1 MKSKLLLFG
10 VLGGVGYLIY
20 RGMKKADAGYN
31 LQYQVKRIAYKGS
44 SLLESNFEVDI
55 TVFNTSTEALPFNRF
70 FGTLKY
76 MGANVAIID
85 VNGSGK
91 FITIQPQG
99 STVVTVPITIGHSS
113 AASAVIDIV
122 KKILSRTPVTGA
134 VLDGTLS
141 IGPFD
146 IPVQQQINFPFSQPP
161 VTGIGCACSGLGV
174 LN

>member
-20 RGMKKADAGYN
+20 RGMKKADAGFN

-44 SLLESNFEVDI
+44 NLLESNFDI
-55 TVFNTSTEALPFNRF
+55 DLTIFNASTEALPFNRF

-76 MGANVAIID
+76 MGANVAIVD
-85 VNGSGK
+85 VNGADK

-99 STVVTVPITIGHSS
+99 STVVTVPIVISHSS

-122 KKILSRTPVTGA
+122 KKIISRTPVTGA

-141 IGPFD
+141 VGPFN
-146 IPVQQQINFPFSQPP
+146 IPIVQQINFPFSQQ
-161 VTGIGCACSGLGV
+161 VAGIGCACSGV